1 MNRPG
6 PADRIRRGRPTPE
19 QISTL
24 LGRLDER
31 YGESACSLSHQTPY
45 ELLVATILSAQCTD
59 ARVNLVTP
67 ALFDAAPT
75 PADLD
80 ALPKAKLERLIK
92 STGFFRNKT
101 KSLKG
106 AARML
111 VSEMNGEV
119 PNDLDRLLLL
129 PGVARKTAN
138 VVLGT
143 GFGIASGVVVDTH
156 VGRISKRLGLT
167 RHDAPSKI
175 ERDLV
180 RLLPK
185 SHWIRFAHQMIDHGR
200 AVCLARRPRC
210 ESCFLADLCAF
221 APSILEGAAKKSAS
235 RGVPTKSR
243 RTAKQ
248 DV

>member
-1 MNRPG
+1 V
-6 PADRIRRGRPTPE
+6 DRIRRGRPTPE
-19 QISTL
+19 QVSAL
-24 LGRLDER
+24 LARLDEH
-31 YGESACSLSHQTPY
+31 YGESACSLSHASPY
-45 ELLVATILSAQCTD
+45 QLLVATILSAQCTD

-67 ALFDAAPT
+67 ALFEAAPT

-80 ALPKAKLERLIK
+80 AMPAPKLERLIK

-106 AARML
+106 AARVL
-111 VSEMNGEV
+111 VSEMKGQV
-119 PNDLDRLLLL
+119 PNDVEQLLRL

-156 VGRISKRLGLT
+156 VGRITKRLGLT
-167 RHDAPSKI
+167 RHDDPKKV
-175 ERDLV
+175 EQDLV

-200 AVCLARRPRC
+200 AICLARKPRC
-210 ESCFLADLCAF
+210 EGCFLADICAF
-221 APSILEGAAKKSAS
+221 APLVLKAAAKKSAPRNVS
-235 RGVPTKSR
+235 KKSR
-243 RTAKQ
+243 RIAK
-248 DV
+248 